1 MRIVFTAPVYHT
13 NQHFAVKALLDAGH
27 EVDFLALIR
36 EQSAVYDALQPEI
49 LGESAAMKA
58 LNREQMRLPPLGR
71 FWSLMRELHPDVV
84 VVRNPNY
91 AYGLLSAVVGRI
103 IGANVI
109 FYSLTPMH
117 RRLRWWKV
125 LVRSFPA
132 WAAGAKWMTPII
144 GSPDQYPPTFGALR
158 YVPFA
163 MEPQTAPAQRQWFRD
178 GAINVLNVGKYQK
191 RKNHRLFLQAIA
203 SLSKKYQV
211 RATIIGECTT
221 EEHRREFTEVKELSD
236 SLGIGD
242 RVSLKYN
249 MAFWDV
255 QKEYAMHDV
264 FVLPSRDEPAGIS
277 LLEAMAHSMPVLCSE
292 SCGLKACVRSGENGY
307 VFRTDDLNDL
317 EECMERIIRDR
328 NRLMEMGARSNE
340 LVVSEHSPERYVERL
355 VSLLGRDGPHA
366 QH

>member
-1 MRIVFTAPVYHT
+1 
-13 NQHFAVKALLDAGH
+13 
-27 EVDFLALIR
+27 
-36 EQSAVYDALQPEI
+36 
-49 LGESAAMKA
+49 
-58 LNREQMRLPPLGR
+58 
-71 FWSLMRELHPDVV
+71 
-84 VVRNPNY
+84 
-91 AYGLLSAVVGRI
+91 
-103 IGANVI
+103 
-109 FYSLTPMH
+109 
-117 RRLRWWKV
+117 
-125 LVRSFPA
+125 
-132 WAAGAKWMTPII
+132 
-144 GSPDQYPPTFGALR
+144 
-158 YVPFA
+158 

-307 VFRTDDLNDL
+307 VFRTDDPDNLV
-317 EECMERIIRDR
+317 ECIERIISDR
-328 NRLMEMGARSNE
+328 ARLMEMGARSYE
-340 LVVSEHSPERYVERL
+340 LVLSEHSPERYVQSL
-355 VSLLGRDGPHA
+355 VSIAEHDS
-366 QH
+366 